1 MNKSISLVAVVLMAA
16 GVYAKEAERIR
27 SALAVTGTAEVVAVQ
42 SFGGSN
48 VVSAVLQAGYDAD
61 VCCDLAVAHTNGWL
75 AVMSVKDASPEKQ
88 RATAL
93 AIIRQ
98 TKSLH
103 MAAALLFNEKT
114 AALMSDADWESIQD
128 VKFDVAR
135 QPPGLIACVYGTP
148 QSIRQRKSL
157 GWHDLDAAVLVT
169 ALLDGEA
176 KKNMAQMNAV
186 KEAIKDRCAAGVKG
200 LLRKEGKTFV
210 ARTVVTTNAAGN
222 VMSALS
228 NPIEARLRPVVDAL
242 NAPECEGLE
251 AALRSFGFEVRDM
264 DRTKLRTDVRKYADS
279 IMNGETPANPANDG
293 SIAVLLGPDGYN
305 AWVKAYN
312 EGK

>member
-1 MNKSISLVAVVLMAA
+1 MRKSISVVAVALFAA

-27 SALAVTGTAEVVAVQ
+27 NALAVTGTAEVSAIQ

-61 VCCDLAVAHTNGWL
+61 ACCDLAVAHTNGWL

-93 AIIRQ
+93 EIIRQ
-98 TKSLH
+98 TRSLH
-103 MAAALLFNEKT
+103 VAAALLFNEKT
-114 AALMSDADWESIQD
+114 AALMSDADWESIQA

-135 QPPGLIACVYGTP
+135 QPPGLIACVHLEI
-148 QSIRQRKSL
+148 IRQRKAV
-157 GWHDLDAAVLVT
+157 GWQGIDTAVLVT

-210 ARTVVTTNAAGN
+210 ARTVATTNAAGN
-222 VMSALS
+222 VTSALS

-264 DRTKLRTDVRKYADS
+264 DRTKLRNDVRKYADS

>member
-1 MNKSISLVAVVLMAA
+1 MRKSIGLVAAVLLAA
-16 GVYAKEAERIR
+16 GVYANEAERVR
-27 SALAVTGTAEVVAVQ
+27 KALSAEGAAEAAAIH

-48 VVSAVLQAGYDAD
+48 VVSAVRQADFDAD
-61 VCCDLAVAHTNGWL
+61 ACCDLAVAHTNAWL

-93 AIIRQ
+93 AVIRQ
-98 TKSLH
+98 TRSLH
-103 MAAALLFNEKT
+103 VAAALLFNEKT
-114 AALMSDADWESIQD
+114 AALMSDADWESIQS
-128 VKFDVAR
+128 VPFDVRR
-135 QPPGLIACVYGTP
+135 QPPGLIACVYCAP
-148 QSIRQRKSL
+148 ESIRRRKAV
-157 GWHDLDAAVLVT
+157 GWKDLDAAVLVT
-169 ALLDGEA
+169 ALLDGET

-186 KEAIKDRCAAGVKG
+186 KEAVKDRCAAGVKG

-210 ARTVVTTNAAGN
+210 ARTLVTTNAAG
-222 VMSALS
+222 VVTSALS

-251 AALRSFGFEVRDM
+251 AALRSFGFEVGDM
-264 DRTKLRTDVRKYADS
+264 DRAKLRNDVRKYADAV
-279 IMNGETPANPANDG
+279 MNGDLPADPANDG
-293 SIAVLLGPDGYN
+293 SVAVLLGPDGYN

>member
-1 MNKSISLVAVVLMAA
+1 MRKSISVVAVALFAA

-27 SALAVTGTAEVVAVQ
+27 NALAVTGTAEVSAIQ

-61 VCCDLAVAHTNGWL
+61 ACCDLAVAHTNGWL

-93 AIIRQ
+93 EIIRQ
-98 TKSLH
+98 TRSLH
-103 MAAALLFNEKT
+103 VAAALLFNEKT
-114 AALMSDADWESIQD
+114 AALMSDADWESIQA
-128 VKFDVAR
+128 VKFDVNR
-135 QPPGLIACVYGTP
+135 QPPGLISCVHLEN
-148 QSIRQRKSL
+148 IRQRKAV
-157 GWHDLDAAVLVT
+157 GWQGIDTAVLVT

-210 ARTVVTTNAAGN
+210 ARTVATTNAAGN
-222 VMSALS
+222 VTSALS

-264 DRTKLRTDVRKYADS
+264 DRTKLRNDVRKYADA

>member
-1 MNKSISLVAVVLMAA
+1 MRKSISVVAVVLMAS

-27 SALAVTGTAEVVAVQ
+27 NALAVTGTAEVVAIQ

-48 VVSAVLQAGYDAD
+48 VVSAVRQAGFDAD
-61 VCCDLAVAHTNGWL
+61 ACCDLAVASTNGWL
-75 AVMSVKDASPEKQ
+75 AVMSVKDAAPEKQ

-93 AIIRQ
+93 EIIRQ
-98 TKSLH
+98 TRSLQ

-114 AALMSDADWESIQD
+114 AALMSDADWESIQA
-128 VKFDVAR
+128 VKFDAAR

-148 QSIRQRKSL
+148 ESIRQRKAV
-157 GWHDLDAAVLVT
+157 GWQGLDTAVLVT

>member
-1 MNKSISLVAVVLMAA
+1 MRKSISLVAVVLLAA
-16 GVYAKEAERIR
+16 GVYAKEAERVR
-27 SALAVTGTAEVVAVQ
+27 NALAVTGTAEVSAIKA
-42 SFGGSN
+42 FGGSN
-48 VVSAVLQAGYDAD
+48 VVSAVRQAGFDAD
-61 VCCDLAVAHTNGWL
+61 ECCDLAVAHTNGWL
-75 AVMSVKDASPEKQ
+75 AVMAVKDASPEKQ

-93 AIIRQ
+93 EIIRQ

-103 MAAALLFNEKT
+103 VAAALLFNEKT
-114 AALMSDADWESIQD
+114 AALMSDADWESIQS
-128 VKFDVAR
+128 VKFDVNR
-135 QPPGLIACVYGTP
+135 QPPGLIACVHLEN
-148 QSIRQRKSL
+148 IRQRKAV
-157 GWHDLDAAVLVT
+157 GWQGLDTAVLVT
-169 ALLDGEA
+169 ALLDGAA

-186 KEAIKDRCAAGVKG
+186 KEAVKDRCAAGVKG

-210 ARTVVTTNAAGN
+210 ARSVVTTNAAGN
-222 VMSALS
+222 VTSVLS

-242 NAPECEGLE
+242 NAPECGGLE

-264 DRTKLRTDVRKYADS
+264 DRTKLRNDVRKYADA

>member
-1 MNKSISLVAVVLMAA
+1 MRKSISLVAVVLLAA
-16 GVYAKEAERIR
+16 GVYAKEAERVR
-27 SALAVTGTAEVVAVQ
+27 NSLAVTGTAEVVAIKA
-42 SFGGSN
+42 FGGSN
-48 VVSAVLQAGYDAD
+48 VLSAVRQAGYDAD
-61 VCCDLAVAHTNGWL
+61 ACCDLALANTNGWL

-93 AIIRQ
+93 EIIRQ
-98 TKSLH
+98 TRSLH
-103 MAAALLFNEKT
+103 VAAALLFNEKT
-114 AALMSDADWESIQD
+114 AALMSDADWESIQA

-135 QPPGLIACVYGTP
+135 QPPGLIACVHLEN
-148 QSIRQRKSL
+148 IRQRKAV
-157 GWHDLDAAVLVT
+157 GWQGIDTAVLVT

-186 KEAIKDRCAAGVKG
+186 KEAVKDRCAAGVKG

-210 ARTVVTTNAAGN
+210 ARSVVTTNAAGN
-222 VMSALS
+222 VTSVLS

-264 DRTKLRTDVRKYADS
+264 DRSKLRNDVRKYADT
-279 IMNGETPANPANDG
+279 IMNGDTPADPANDG